1 MTTIYYLFTFAFIL
15 EEVTWLFNPIE
26 KTIKSKAKLKNLKSI
41 GTKKRQELSEE
52 EKESFKQGLFS
63 IILLV
68 WVFIG
73 LLTFQWFAFLGFII
87 LNFFIVGPLLKLTN
101 NIKVLAVIN
110 WINSLIGFSFGIFV
124 IINHYHLKIDLFQL
138 LTNYVK

>member
-15 EEVTWLFNPIE
+15 EEITWLFNPIA
-26 KTIKSKAKLKNLKSI
+26 KTIKSKAKLKNIKSI
-41 GTKKRQELSEE
+41 GTKKWKGVSEE

-63 IILLV
+63 IMLLV

-73 LLTFQWFAFLGFII
+73 LLTFQWVVFLGFII
-87 LNFFIVGPLLKLTN
+87 LNFFIVAPLMKLTN
-101 NIKVLAVIN
+101 NIKVSAVIN
-110 WINSLIGFSFGIFV
+110 WFNSLIGFAFGIFV
-124 IINHYHLKIDLFQL
+124 IINHYHLKIDMFQL